1 MPDLGMQLFLPGFNV
16 LGWLPTFLGCCY
28 PGPSSSCKHK
38 YSCLFKYCQ
47 QMHFNNTTQ
56 ATTRSSLIKVSS
68 LVCYVVLSGNTRY
81 LLTTKIKPVSQ
92 TYSVYIRNLLL
103 FATEQ
108 KILYNQKSGFIWK
121 WAVWCFIN
129 LFFTHGKKIKIHVL

>member
-1 MPDLGMQLFLPGFNV
+1 
-16 LGWLPTFLGCCY
+16 
-28 PGPSSSCKHK
+28 
-38 YSCLFKYCQ
+38 
-47 QMHFNNTTQ
+47 MHFNNTTQ

-68 LVCYVVLSGNTRY
+68 LVCCVVLSGNTRY

-108 KILYNQKSGFIWK
+108 KILYNQKSGFI
-121 WAVWCFIN
+121 
-129 LFFTHGKKIKIHVL
+129 

>member
-1 MPDLGMQLFLPGFNV
+1 
-16 LGWLPTFLGCCY
+16 
-28 PGPSSSCKHK
+28 
-38 YSCLFKYCQ
+38 
-47 QMHFNNTTQ
+47 MHFNNTTQ

-68 LVCYVVLSGNTRY
+68 LVCCVVLSGNTRY

-108 KILYNQKSGFIWK
+108 KYFTIRNQGLYENEQFD
-121 WAVWCFIN
+121 
-129 LFFTHGKKIKIHVL
+129 VLSICSLHMVRKLKYMFCK